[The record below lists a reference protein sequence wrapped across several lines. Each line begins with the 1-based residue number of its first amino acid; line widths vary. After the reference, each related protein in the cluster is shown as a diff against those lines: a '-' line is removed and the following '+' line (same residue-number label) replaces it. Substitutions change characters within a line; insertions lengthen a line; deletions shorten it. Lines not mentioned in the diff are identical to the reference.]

1 MSDTDAPKSIE
12 AEPSAVEVADAGEGA
27 TPPRASR
34 GLAGWK
40 IGLVVGGLGA
50 IVAFLLLGSGAQDAF
65 VYSKLVD
72 EVVTHPAQWRDRE
85 LRVEGL
91 LTQGSIRFRESPCE
105 WRFTIEKNGQE
116 MPVRYPQCIV
126 PDTFRDG
133 VNLTVTVQG
142 KLQADSSFVASQVV
156 PRCPSK
162 YEMQQRQR
170 NGEEMPH
177 PMAGRGTIE
186 AAAPTG
192 AAIAPTGAASAPT
205 GAASAPNGAA
215 AAPSGAA
222 TAPSAPASL

>member
-1 MSDTDAPKSIE
+1 MAAPSDAPKSTE
-12 AEPSAVEVADAGEGA
+12 AEPSAVEVPDAAESA
-27 TPPRASR
+27 APSRAAR

-40 IGLVVGGLGA
+40 IGIVVGGLGA
-50 IVAFLLLGSGAQDAF
+50 VVAFLLLGSGAQDAF

-72 EVVTHPAQWRDRE
+72 EVVTHPAEWRDRE

-142 KLQADSSFVASQVV
+142 KLLADNSFLASQVV

-170 NGEEMPH
+170 NGEDMPH

-186 AAAPTG
+186 AS
-192 AAIAPTGAASAPT
+192 GAASPA
-205 GAASAPNGAA
+205 G
-215 AAPSGAA
+215 PSGAA
-222 TAPSAPASL
+222 PSVAPAPL